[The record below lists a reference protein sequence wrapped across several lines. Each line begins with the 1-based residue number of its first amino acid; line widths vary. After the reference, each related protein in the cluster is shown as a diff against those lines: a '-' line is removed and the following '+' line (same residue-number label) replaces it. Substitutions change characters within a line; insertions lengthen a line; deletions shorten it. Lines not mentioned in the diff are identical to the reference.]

1 MKHYVLALLASAA
14 VSSAYAQPDSAYYGL
29 ALGEFDYDEGDG
41 FGNDFVQDTV
51 STWRVMVGYQFMK
64 HLAIE
69 GGYGETSTIRD
80 TAQIIV
86 FPGVPAQL
94 DYVSDIKMLTLR
106 LLGVLPFDNG
116 LSLVGGLSYADVE
129 QDISLSDGND
139 QVSFEFS
146 SNDPAYYV
154 GAQYDWDRIALRLAY
169 EKYDFDGDVDAA
181 ETTITFFYKL

>member
-29 ALGEFDYDEGDG
+29 ALGEFDYEEGDG

-51 STWRVMVGYQFMK
+51 STWRLMVGYQFMK
-64 HLAIE
+64 HLAVE

-129 QDISLSDGND
+129 QDIDFTIAGTTGSI
-139 QVSFEFS
+139 EIS
-146 SNDPAYYV
+146 SNDPAYYI